1 MRRRCRSSSASSTRS
16 MTCGGSCA
24 GSAMRWQCSPATCRT
39 PSGVRCLLRED
50 RKSRTTDRVEAAI
63 VKRPRNGQN
72 RNSAPSYREGAVQL
86 NRDELVRA
94 YRDMVT
100 IRRFAERV
108 QEEFSKGGI
117 PGFVHLYAGEEA
129 AAVGVCSHL
138 GPRDYI
144 ASTHRGHGHSIAKG
158 CDVALMMQELFAK
171 KTGLCGGK
179 GGSMHIA
186 DLDHGMLGANG
197 IVGGGPPLVVG
208 AALTAKTLRRDT
220 VAVSFTGDGGSNQG
234 TTFEA
239 MNMAVV
245 LKLPA
250 IFVFENNQ
258 YGEGTAHDYAVGSR
272 DIAGR
277 AAGFGLPG
285 VKVSGDDFFEVH
297 EAAREA
303 VERARAGGGPSAI
316 EVDTCRFYG
325 HHSGDAQLYRGKDE
339 VRRLRE
345 ERDCLK
351 HFRRRVGE
359 AALLEMTELD
369 AVDAEIAALID
380 RAVETARA
388 VGPPAEA
395 DLLTDVYVSY

>member
-1 MRRRCRSSSASSTRS
+1 
-16 MTCGGSCA
+16 
-24 GSAMRWQCSPATCRT
+24 
-39 PSGVRCLLRED
+39 
-50 RKSRTTDRVEAAI
+50 
-63 VKRPRNGQN
+63 
-72 RNSAPSYREGAVQL
+72 VQL
-86 NRDELVRA
+86 SRDELIKA

-100 IRRFAERV
+100 IRRFEERV

-129 AAVGVCSHL
+129 SAVGVCSHL

-158 CDVALMMQELFAK
+158 CDPSLMMQELFAK

-186 DLDHGMLGANG
+186 DLDRGMLGANG

-208 AALTAKTLRRDT
+208 AALTAKTLGRDT

-339 VRRLRE
+339 VRRLRD

-359 AALLEMTELD
+359 AGLLNAEALDQVESE
-369 AVDAEIAALID
+369 VAALID
-380 RAVETARA
+380 RAVDLARA
-388 VGPPAEA
+388 APPPDTDA
-395 DLLTDVYVSY
+395 LLTDVYVSY

>member
-1 MRRRCRSSSASSTRS
+1 M
-16 MTCGGSCA
+16 
-24 GSAMRWQCSPATCRT
+24 
-39 PSGVRCLLRED
+39 
-50 RKSRTTDRVEAAI
+50 
-63 VKRPRNGQN
+63 
-72 RNSAPSYREGAVQL
+72 QL
-86 NRDELVRA
+86 SRDELIRA
-94 YRDMVT
+94 WRDMMT
-100 IRRFAERV
+100 IRRFEERV

-129 AAVGVCSHL
+129 SAGVMCMHL
-138 GPRDYI
+138 GPKDYI

-158 CDVALMMQELFAK
+158 CDVVGMMCELFARQD
-171 KTGLCGGK
+171 GLCGGK

-186 DLDHGMLGANG
+186 DLDQGMLGANG

-208 AALTAKTLRRDT
+208 AALTAKTLGTDT
-220 VAVSFTGDGGSNQG
+220 VAGCFSGDGASNQG

-258 YGEGTAHDYAVGSR
+258 YGEGTGVGYAVGSH

-277 AAGFGLPG
+277 AAGFGLPA
-285 VKVSGDDFFEVH
+285 VKVSGDDFFSVH
-297 EAAREA
+297 EAAHEA
-303 VERARAGGGPSAI
+303 VERARSDGGPSAI

-339 VRRLRE
+339 VKRLRD
-345 ERDCLK
+345 ERDCIAN
-351 HFRRRVGE
+351 FRRRVGE
-359 AALLEMTELD
+359 AALLEANALA
-369 AVDAEIAALID
+369 AVDQKAAALID

-388 VGPPAEA
+388 APPPPDSA
-395 DLLTDVYVSY
+395 LLTDVYVSY

>member
-1 MRRRCRSSSASSTRS
+1 MQLSREE
-16 MTCGGSCA
+16 
-24 GSAMRWQCSPATCRT
+24 
-39 PSGVRCLLRED
+39 LL
-50 RKSRTTDRVEAAI
+50 
-63 VKRPRNGQN
+63 
-72 RNSAPSYREGAVQL
+72 
-86 NRDELVRA
+86 RA
-94 YRDMVT
+94 YRSMVT
-100 IRRFAERV
+100 IRRFEERV
-108 QEEFSKGGI
+108 QEEFSKGNI

-129 AAVGVCSHL
+129 SAVGMCMHL
-138 GPRDYI
+138 GAKDYI

-158 CDVALMMQELFAK
+158 CDVTGMMQELFAK
-171 KTGLCGGK
+171 KGGLCGGK

-186 DLDHGMLGANG
+186 DLDQGMLGANG

-208 AALTAKTLRRDT
+208 AALTAKTLGTGT
-220 VAVSFTGDGGSNQG
+220 VAVCFSGDGASNQG

-258 YGEGTAHDYAVGSR
+258 YGEGTGFSYAVGSR

-277 AAGFGLPG
+277 AAGFGLPA
-285 VKVSGDDFFEVH
+285 VKVNGDDFFAVH

-303 VERARAGGGPSAI
+303 VERARGGGGPSAI

-339 VRRLRE
+339 VRKLRDQ
-345 ERDCLK
+345 RDCLK
-351 HFRRRVGE
+351 HFRTRVGE
-359 AALLEMTELD
+359 AALLDAAELD
-369 AVDAEIAALID
+369 AVESDVAGLIE

-388 VGPPAEA
+388 GEPPDAA
-395 DLLTDVYVSY
+395 QLLTDVYVSY

>member
-1 MRRRCRSSSASSTRS
+1 MQLSREE
-16 MTCGGSCA
+16 
-24 GSAMRWQCSPATCRT
+24 
-39 PSGVRCLLRED
+39 LL
-50 RKSRTTDRVEAAI
+50 K
-63 VKRPRNGQN
+63 
-72 RNSAPSYREGAVQL
+72 
-86 NRDELVRA
+86 A
-94 YRDMVT
+94 YRAMAT
-100 IRRFAERV
+100 IRRFEERV

-129 AAVGVCSHL
+129 SAVGVCSHL
-138 GPRDYI
+138 RDDDYI

-158 CDVALMMQELFAK
+158 CDPVLMMQELFAK
-171 KTGLCGGK
+171 EGGLCGGK

-186 DLDHGMLGANG
+186 DLDRGMLGANG

-208 AALTAKTLRRDT
+208 AALSAKTLGRDS

-239 MNMAVV
+239 MNLAVV

-258 YGEGTAHDYAVGSR
+258 YGEGTGVGYAVGSH

-277 AAGFGLPG
+277 AAGFGLPA
-285 VKVSGDDFFEVH
+285 VKVNGDDFFAVH
-297 EAAREA
+297 EAAEEA
-303 VERARAGGGPSAI
+303 VARARSGGGPSAI

-325 HHSGDAQLYRGKDE
+325 HHSGDAQLYRTRDE

-345 ERDCLK
+345 DRDCLK

-359 AALLEMTELD
+359 AALLDMSTLD
-369 AVDAEIAALID
+369 AVEAEVATLID
-380 RAVETARA
+380 RAVETARTA
-388 VGPPAEA
+388 LPPPESA
-395 DLLTDVYVSY
+395 LLTDVYVSY

>member
-1 MRRRCRSSSASSTRS
+1 MQLSREE
-16 MTCGGSCA
+16 
-24 GSAMRWQCSPATCRT
+24 
-39 PSGVRCLLRED
+39 LL
-50 RKSRTTDRVEAAI
+50 K
-63 VKRPRNGQN
+63 
-72 RNSAPSYREGAVQL
+72 
-86 NRDELVRA
+86 A
-94 YRDMVT
+94 YRAMAT
-100 IRRFAERV
+100 IRRFEERV

-129 AAVGVCSHL
+129 SAVGVCSHL
-138 GPRDYI
+138 RDDDYI

-158 CDVALMMQELFAK
+158 CDPGLMMQELFAK
-171 KTGLCGGK
+171 EGGLCGGK

-186 DLDHGMLGANG
+186 DLDRGMLGANG

-208 AALTAKTLRRDT
+208 AALSAKTLGRDS

-239 MNMAVV
+239 MNLAVV

-258 YGEGTAHDYAVGSR
+258 YGEGTGVGYAVGSH

-277 AAGFGLPG
+277 AAGFGLPA
-285 VKVSGDDFFEVH
+285 VKVNGDDFFAVH
-297 EAAREA
+297 EAAEEA
-303 VERARAGGGPSAI
+303 VARARSGGGPSAI

-325 HHSGDAQLYRGKDE
+325 HHSGDAQLYRTRDE

-359 AALLEMTELD
+359 AALLDASALD
-369 AVDAEIAALID
+369 AVEAEVATLID
-380 RAVETARA
+380 RAVETARTA
-388 VGPPAEA
+388 PPPSESA
-395 DLLTDVYVSY
+395 LLSDVYVSY